1 MLYSYND
8 AIVFSINTLKFIL
21 KTETACNFLQEHQN
35 QFLHTLL
42 YMSRTAKTLV
52 FEILTPDNIKVL
64 RSYKKI
70 L

>member
-1 MLYSYND
+1 M
-8 AIVFSINTLKFIL
+8 
-21 KTETACNFLQEHQN
+21 EHQN
-35 QFLHTLL
+35 QFLYTLL

-64 RSYKKI
+64 RSHKKI